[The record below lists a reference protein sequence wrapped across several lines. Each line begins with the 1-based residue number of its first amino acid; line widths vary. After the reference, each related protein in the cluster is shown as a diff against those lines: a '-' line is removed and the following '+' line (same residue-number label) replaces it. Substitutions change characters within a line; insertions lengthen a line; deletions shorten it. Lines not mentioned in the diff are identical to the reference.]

1 VYVIDEMQK
10 LLVNKHYIVEIIK
23 CIVYNTVVMFS
34 KLYIIDD
41 LLGREWLTDCVWMIH
56 DNEMHFL

>member
-1 VYVIDEMQK
+1 MCVIDEMQK

-41 LLGREWLTDCVWMIH
+41 LLGRE
-56 DNEMHFL
+56 